1 MQGVRAC
8 RSHGPLSLGGLSREE
23 AATSAVR
30 LMAAALQQELRDWGT
45 VLTAQDC
52 EAIMAKVLER
62 AGTAAHATSKA
73 MKVKDLIDELQ
84 KLDPETLVV
93 TSSPDGFALYEPTFD
108 REWITIDRFGSPQ
121 RAMSGE
127 PGSVQAVRL

>member
-1 MQGVRAC
+1 VTVIGSIVLAKWA
-8 RSHGPLSLGGLSREE
+8 L
-23 AATSAVR
+23 
-30 LMAAALQQELRDWGT
+30 AAALQQELRDWGT

-52 EAIMAKVLER
+52 EAIMAKALER
-62 AGTAAHATSKA
+62 AGTAAHATSTA

-93 TSSPDGFALYEPTFD
+93 ASSPDGFAPYEPTFD

-127 PGSVQAVRL
+127 PGAVQAVRL

>member
-1 MQGVRAC
+1 
-8 RSHGPLSLGGLSREE
+8 
-23 AATSAVR
+23 
-30 LMAAALQQELRDWGT
+30 MAE
-45 VLTAQDC
+45 
-52 EAIMAKVLER
+52 VLER
-62 AGTAAHATSKA
+62 AGTAAHAMSTA

-121 RAMSGE
+121 RAISGE
-127 PGSVQAVRL
+127 PGAVQAVRL